1 MLGHLSGHGAMLV
14 PPKGRGI
21 STPRLLYGVGPPMGG
36 RGDASSCVGHVRHK
50 RGRMLKKQRPNEPS
64 VEQTVVWD
72 SSSESEPMSQNDCR
86 LLAKLFEEEE
96 AAIFAF
102 VG

>member
-1 MLGHLSGHGAMLV
+1 
-14 PPKGRGI
+14 
-21 STPRLLYGVGPPMGG
+21 
-36 RGDASSCVGHVRHK
+36 
-50 RGRMLKKQRPNEPS
+50 MLKKQRLDEQS

>member
-50 RGRMLKKQRPNEPS
+50 RGRTLKKQRLGD
-64 VEQTVVWD
+64 EQAVVCD
-72 SSSESEPMSQNDCR
+72 SSSESEPMSQNDGR

>member
-1 MLGHLSGHGAMLV
+1 MLGHLSGHGAILV
-14 PPKGRGI
+14 PPKGGGI

-36 RGDASSCVGHVRHK
+36 KEDASSCMGHVRHK
-50 RGRMLKKQRPNEPS
+50 RGRMLKKQRLSEQS

-86 LLAKLFEEEE
+86 LLAKLYEEEE